1 MLPRKEMLEGAED
14 HTDERE
20 QFTTLEKENAP
31 TLLNLMNP
39 AVKMTFHHLLKMLT

>member
-1 MLPRKEMLEGAED
+1 MLEGAED

-31 TLLNLMNP
+31 TLLTLMNP
-39 AVKMTFHHLLKMLT
+39 AVKMTFRHLLKMLT